1 MPEDKPPER
10 LLTVQEVAQ
19 RLNLTYETVRR
30 YVHDG
35 RLKGIKFGNRGGW
48 RIRERD
54 LEAFLAAN
62 NDLAA

>member
-1 MPEDKPPER
+1 MTDEKPPER

-35 RLKGIKFGNRGGW
+35 RLKGVKFGNRGGW

-54 LEAFLAAN
+54 LEAFLEAN